1 MNDTTARP
9 YKAWD
14 LPTRLFHWINFL
26 SVMILSFL
34 GLVMLNKGAMG
45 ITGTEASIGL
55 KTVHVLVGYVFAIN
69 LLVRLAWAFV
79 GSGRARWSSILPGK
93 NFAQRL
99 KAYKASVKSGQPQT
113 FVGHTPEGRLSIT
126 FMLLLLTVMLVTGV
140 VRAGTDIYYPPLG
153 GIFASQV
160 AAEGVSP
167 ADIKPYDT
175 TGTDPA
181 RLEDLKA
188 FKDPFG
194 DIHVYT
200 AYILWVMVLLH
211 IAAVIRL
218 DSTGEGTLI
227 SAMFSGRKHLPREPE
242 DL

>member
-1 MNDTTARP
+1 MSDTTARP

-26 SVMILSFL
+26 SVMTLSFL
-34 GLVMLNKGAMG
+34 GLVMLNKGAIG
-45 ITGTEASIGL
+45 ISGTEASIGL

-69 LLVRLAWAFV
+69 LLVRFAWAFM
-79 GSGRARWSSILPGK
+79 GKTQARWSGILPGK
-93 NFAQRL
+93 NFGQRL

-126 FMLLLLTVMLVTGV
+126 FMLLLLTVMLVTGI

-153 GIFASQV
+153 GVFASQV

-167 ADIKPYDT
+167 SDIKPYDK
-175 TGTDPA
+175 TGTDPEKLA
-181 RLEDLKA
+181 ELQA
-188 FKDPFG
+188 FKGPFG
-194 DIHVYT
+194 DVHVYT
-200 AYILWVMVLLH
+200 AYILWLMVVLH
-211 IAAVIRL
+211 VAAVIRL
-218 DSTGEGTLI
+218 DSSGEGTLI

-242 DL
+242 DT

>member
-1 MNDTTARP
+1 MNETAARP

-26 SVMILSFL
+26 SVMTLSFL

-45 ITGTEASIGL
+45 ISGTEASVGL

-69 LLVRLAWAFV
+69 LLVRFAWAFL
-79 GSGRARWSSILPGK
+79 GNRQARWSSILPGR
-93 NFAQRL
+93 NFGQRL
-99 KAYKASVKSGQPQT
+99 KAYKASVKAGQPQS
-113 FVGHTPEGRLSIT
+113 FVGHTPDGRLSIM
-126 FMLLLLTVMLVTGV
+126 FMLLLLTVMLVTGI

-153 GIFASQV
+153 GVFASQV
-160 AAEGVSP
+160 AAEGISP
-167 ADIKPYDT
+167 ADIKPYDK

-181 RLEDLKA
+181 RLEKLQT
-188 FKDPFG
+188 FKGPFG

-200 AYILWVMVLLH
+200 AYILWFMILLH
-211 IAAVIRL
+211 VAAVIRL
-218 DSTGEGTLI
+218 DSGGQGTLI